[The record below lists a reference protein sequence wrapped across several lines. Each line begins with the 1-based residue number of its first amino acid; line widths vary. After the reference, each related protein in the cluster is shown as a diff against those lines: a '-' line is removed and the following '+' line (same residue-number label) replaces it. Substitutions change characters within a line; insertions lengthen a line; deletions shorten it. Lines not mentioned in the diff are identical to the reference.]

1 MLGIGA
7 RTVNERPDVYQSP
20 RRIIKWHPIDRT
32 VAFGAAAL
40 KLSQGRKLKV
50 KNGSVDLP
58 DEVPVMPLP
67 GAVLFPHALLPL
79 YIFEPRYREMLEH
92 ALQRDRMFSVTLI
105 KPSCPE
111 WHAPED
117 FFQFAT
123 VGLIR
128 ACVGRGDGTSDLVLQ
143 GLHRVRF
150 SSFQQETPFPIARID
165 IVESTNSATVES
177 EALGEKVL
185 ELYRKLKRA
194 ERRLPP
200 KVDRHLAQLGDLE
213 MLADLVASTFVDD
226 PLRRQRML
234 EEASL
239 NPRLRLLITYLQDEI
254 GSAAI

>member
-1 MLGIGA
+1 LTLLRAGK
-7 RTVNERPDVYQSP
+7 S
-20 RRIIKWHPIDRT
+20 
-32 VAFGAAAL
+32 
-40 KLSQGRKLKV
+40 KV

-58 DEVPVMPLP
+58 NEVPVMPLP

-79 YIFEPRYREMLEH
+79 YIFEDRYRDMLEH

-128 ACVGRGDGTSDLVLQ
+128 ACVDRGDGTSNLVLQ

-165 IVESTNSATVES
+165 IVESRNDTTTVET

-200 KVDRHLAQLGDLE
+200 KVDRYLAELGDLE
-213 MLADLVASTFVDD
+213 MLGDLVASTFVDE

-234 EEASL
+234 EESSL
-239 NPRLRLLITYLQDEI
+239 NQRLRLLITYLQDEI
-254 GSAAI
+254 GSTAV

>member
-1 MLGIGA
+1 M
-7 RTVNERPDVYQSP
+7 
-20 RRIIKWHPIDRT
+20 
-32 VAFGAAAL
+32 
-40 KLSQGRKLKV
+40 

-67 GAVLFPHALLPL
+67 GSVLFPNALLPL
-79 YIFEPRYREMLEH
+79 YIFEQRYREMLEH
-92 ALQRDRMFSVTLI
+92 ALKRDRMFSVALI

-117 FFQFAT
+117 FFHLAT

-128 ACVGRGDGTSDLVLQ
+128 ACVDRGDGTSNLVLQ

-150 SSFQQETPFPIARID
+150 TSFEQEKPFPVAKID
-165 IVESTNSATVES
+165 IVESQNNATVET

-185 ELYRKLKRA
+185 ELYRQLKRA
-194 ERRLPP
+194 GRQLPP
-200 KVDRHLAQLGDLE
+200 KVDRYLAQLGDPE

-234 EEASL
+234 EEPSV
-239 NPRLRLLITYLQDEI
+239 NQRLRLLIKSLQDEI
-254 GSAAI
+254 GSAAT

>member
-1 MLGIGA
+1 
-7 RTVNERPDVYQSP
+7 
-20 RRIIKWHPIDRT
+20 
-32 VAFGAAAL
+32 
-40 KLSQGRKLKV
+40 V

-92 ALQRDRMFSVTLI
+92 ALQHDRMFSVTLI

-117 FFQFAT
+117 FFHLAT

-128 ACVGRGDGTSDLVLQ
+128 ACVGRGDGTSNLVLQ

-150 SSFQQETPFPIARID
+150 AGFQQETPFPIAKID
-165 IVESTNSATVES
+165 IVESSKTATVES

-194 ERRLPP
+194 GRQLPP
-200 KVDRHLAQLGDLE
+200 KVDRYLAQLGDLE
-213 MLADLVASTFVDD
+213 MLGDLVASTFVED

-234 EEASL
+234 EESL
-239 NPRLRLLITYLQDEI
+239 LNHRLRLLITYLQDEI

>member
-1 MLGIGA
+1 M
-7 RTVNERPDVYQSP
+7 
-20 RRIIKWHPIDRT
+20 
-32 VAFGAAAL
+32 
-40 KLSQGRKLKV
+40 
-50 KNGSVDLP
+50 KNGDVNLP
-58 DEVPVMPLP
+58 DKVPVMPLP

-111 WHAPED
+111 WRAPED
-117 FFQFAT
+117 FFHFAT

-128 ACVGRGDGTSDLVLQ
+128 ACVGRGDGTSNLVLQ

-150 SSFQQETPFPIARID
+150 NGFEQETPFPVAKID
-165 IVESTNSATVES
+165 LVESSDDTTVET

-194 ERRLPP
+194 GRQLPP
-200 KVDRHLAQLGDLE
+200 KVDRYLTQLGDLE

-234 EEASL
+234 EEASV
-239 NPRLRLLITYLQDEI
+239 NQRLRLLITFLQDEI
-254 GSAAI
+254 GSAAV

>member
-1 MLGIGA
+1 M
-7 RTVNERPDVYQSP
+7 
-20 RRIIKWHPIDRT
+20 
-32 VAFGAAAL
+32 
-40 KLSQGRKLKV
+40 
-50 KNGSVDLP
+50 KNGSVNLP
-58 DEVPVMPLP
+58 AEIGVMPLP

-117 FFQFAT
+117 FFHFAT

-128 ACVGRGDGTSDLVLQ
+128 ACVGRGDGTSNLVLQ

-150 SSFQQETPFPIARID
+150 KSFEQKTPFPVAKID
-165 IVESTNSATVES
+165 IVESTESATVET

-194 ERRLPP
+194 GRQLPP
-200 KVDRHLAQLGDLE
+200 KVDRYLAQLGDLE
-213 MLADLVASTFVDD
+213 MLADLVASTFVED

-234 EEASL
+234 EESSV
-239 NPRLRLLITYLQDEI
+239 NQRLRLLITFLRDEI
-254 GSAAI
+254 GSAAA

>member
-1 MLGIGA
+1 M
-7 RTVNERPDVYQSP
+7 D
-20 RRIIKWHPIDRT
+20 
-32 VAFGAAAL
+32 
-40 KLSQGRKLKV
+40 
-50 KNGSVDLP
+50 NGSVTLP
-58 DEVPVMPLP
+58 DEIPVMPLP

-92 ALQRDRMFSVTLI
+92 ALQRDRMFSVALI

-117 FFQFAT
+117 FFHFAT

-128 ACVGRGDGTSDLVLQ
+128 ACVGRGNGNSNLVLQ

-150 SSFQQETPFPIARID
+150 TSFEQETPFPVAKID
-165 IVESTNSATVES
+165 IVESSDDETTVET

-194 ERRLPP
+194 GRRLPP
-200 KVDRHLAQLGDLE
+200 KVDRYLAQLGDLE
-213 MLADLVASTFVDD
+213 MLADLIASTFVDD

-234 EEASL
+234 EESSV
-239 NPRLRLLITYLQDEI
+239 NQRLRLLITFLQDEI
-254 GSAAI
+254 GSAAA